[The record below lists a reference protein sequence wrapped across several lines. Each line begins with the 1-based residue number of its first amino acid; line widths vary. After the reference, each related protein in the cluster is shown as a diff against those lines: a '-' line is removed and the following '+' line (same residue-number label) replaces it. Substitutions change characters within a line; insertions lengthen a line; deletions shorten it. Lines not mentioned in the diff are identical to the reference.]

1 MSWVVVGMAA
11 VGAVQGAEQRSAQK
25 KANKAQADAAAAQ
38 TEFSP
43 WTKAGPGQLNQ
54 QAVTGSALGGAVQG
68 GLAGAM
74 YSKKNPAEGAK
85 PTAEMQQGMNE
96 VNAPTG
102 NAPMMVSDNPMG
114 AEQMAEQER
123 LRKMKMGGGFG
134 GGGNMYG

>member
-1 MSWVVVGMAA
+1 MSWFVVGMAA

-38 TEFSP
+38 TQFSP
-43 WTKAGPGQLNQ
+43 WTKAGPGKLDQKP
-54 QAVTGSALGGAVQG
+54 VTASALGGAVQG
-68 GLAGAM
+68 GLTGAM
-74 YSKKNPAEGAK
+74 YGKKNPAEDAA

-96 VNAPTG
+96 VNAPVDTG
-102 NAPMMVSDNPMG
+102 QTMMSGNQAG
-114 AEQMAEQER
+114 AEQLAEQER